1 MSRWGRPA
9 VPLLVAAMLL
19 GSGCAARMA
28 YRKGQS
34 EARKGNW
41 DLAVARLTK
50 ACQKDPD
57 NIGYRLALENTRI
70 QASRYHQQEAVKHL
84 AQDELAAAADELDIA
99 VKYDP
104 SNMAATDELAA
115 VRKRILEREQEK
127 QRLSD
132 FDRLKK
138 RSQAARVPLPVLSP
152 RSPVP
157 ISLNFPDESLEKIF
171 DALSKL
177 SGVNIL
183 LDDGFRDKD
192 KRVTLRLSGVTFE
205 QALDQITTA
214 HRLFYKVLDQ
224 NTLIVVPEN
233 PAKRRAYDDQLVQT
247 FYLDNADPTEM
258 LNLVKTLTGIKKS
271 QVNKTLKAITLL
283 GTPDELA
290 MAARIIEAHDKALG
304 EVLVEVEI
312 LEVNR
317 SKLKEYGIELSN
329 YQAKVTFAPT
339 GYGGGSSAGA
349 EGTSGGTAELSG
361 GFTQVRA
368 HLLSSLNL
376 SDFVLAIP
384 STLLTKF
391 LQTDGTVRILAAPRL
406 RATEGKKTTLT
417 IGQEIPVPMTSFPA
431 VSAGG
436 VNNYQQA
443 TSFQYRNV
451 GVNLDLTPSITAG
464 GEIVLEI
471 AYEFSVQGEDRAVSA
486 GEQPLTAPT
495 FLTRAVNGTLRVR
508 DGQTT
513 LIGGLLQQRETDTL
527 KGIIGLQSIPVLNK
541 IFTSTSKKDEESEVL
556 ISLTPHLVRAPRV
569 TERDLESMFVGTQES
584 IRVPSARPLFGPE
597 PEPEAEVAE
606 PASAPAAAA
615 PQPNSAAPQAPAPA
629 PPPSSP
635 QPPRGTPQVPL
646 PPTEAAEPPPARI
659 NASVRLSPRTL
670 ALGVGQSAVLSVV
683 VIGASDLVGV
693 DLTLGFDEGL
703 LELVESGPGSL
714 LTLDGASIGAQR
726 QVEPGRLGIRL
737 TRPAPTEGSG
747 AVATFR
753 FTGRVA
759 GEGQVRIE
767 SMTLQT
773 SRGPELPAGL
783 PGPAPVKVNP

>member
-1 MSRWGRPA
+1 VSRASHPSTL
-9 VPLLVAAMLL
+9 LLVAALLL
-19 GSGCAARMA
+19 GTGCAARMA
-28 YRKGQS
+28 YRSGQS

-50 ACQKDPD
+50 ACQKSPD
-57 NIGYRLALENTRI
+57 NVGYRLALENARV

-84 AQDELAAAADELDIA
+84 AQDELEAAADELDIA

-104 SNMAATDELAA
+104 ANMAAADELVA
-115 VRKRILEREQEK
+115 VRKRILDREQEK

-138 RSQAARVPLPVLSP
+138 RSQAARIPVPVLAP

-183 LDDGFRDKD
+183 LDDQFHD

-205 QALDQITTA
+205 EALDQITTA
-214 HRLFYKVLDQ
+214 YRLFYKVLDQ

-233 PAKRRAYDDQLVQT
+233 AAKRRAYDDQLVQT

-258 LNLVKTLTGIKKS
+258 LNLIKSLTPIKKS

-290 MAARIIEAHDKALG
+290 MAARIVEANDKALG
-304 EVLVEVEI
+304 EVMVELEI

-317 SKLKEYGIELSN
+317 TRLKEYGIELSN
-329 YQAKVTFAPT
+329 YQASATFSPT
-339 GYGGGSSAGA
+339 GADNEISD
-349 EGTSGGTAELSG
+349 SGLVST
-361 GFTQVRA
+361 RA

-376 SDFVLAIP
+376 SDFVLSIP

-406 RATEGKKTTLT
+406 RAAEGKKTTLT
-417 IGQEIPVPMTSFPA
+417 IGQEVPVPVTTIPVYNT
-431 VSAGG
+431 AGG
-436 VNNYQQA
+436 TPTAPA

-451 GVNLDLTPSITAG
+451 GVNLDITPSITAG
-464 GEIVLEI
+464 GEILLEI
-471 AYEFSVQGEDRAVSA
+471 VTEFSALGEDRAVSA
-486 GEQPLTAPT
+486 DLVVPT
-495 FLTRAVNGTLRVR
+495 FLTRSVNGTLRVR

-541 IFTSTSKKDEESEVL
+541 IFTSTSKKNEESEVL

-569 TERDLESMFVGTQES
+569 TASDLESMYVGTQES
-584 IRVPSARPLFGPE
+584 IRVPGARPLFGPE
-597 PEPEAEVAE
+597 PEEPEEPEAAEPKPAPAPAAPQPEGAPPSSPAPAPSSPPARATPSLPLPSTDQAE
-606 PASAPAAAA
+606 PASRPGAA
-615 PQPNSAAPQAPAPA
+615 
-629 PPPSSP
+629 
-635 QPPRGTPQVPL
+635 
-646 PPTEAAEPPPARI
+646 
-659 NASVRLSPRTL
+659 VRLSPRTL
-670 ALGVGQSAVLSVV
+670 AVGVGQNAVVSVV

-693 DLTLGFDEGL
+693 DLTLAFDEGL
-703 LELVESGPGSL
+703 LELAESGPGSL

-726 QVEPGRLGIRL
+726 QVEPGRIGIRL
-737 TRPAPTEGSG
+737 TRPTPTEGSG

-753 FTGRVA
+753 FAGRAA
-759 GEGQVRIE
+759 GEGQVRID
-767 SMTLQT
+767 SLTLLT
-773 SRGPELPAGL
+773 SGGPALPAGL
-783 PGPAPVKVNP
+783 PGPVPVKVNP